1 MAFHFRNAH
10 LRATVAPYAWQFLPG
25 PKNDASRNEQEN
37 NVMKMFLASLI
48 ALGVALIS
56 PAMAQDGYSVRAGDV
71 LKIEVLEDPTLNR
84 SVLVAPDGRITLPL
98 AGSIRASGQSI
109 DAIAASIS
117 AGLGPSFA
125 AAPTVV
131 VSLERLAERRNN
143 SGNGGGAAARPPTI
157 SVYVIGE
164 AGKPGKFDIAPGST
178 VLQLFAEMGGFSK
191 FAATKRLQLRRG
203 ETTFALNYD
212 EIETGASNAG
222 STTLKPG
229 DVLIIPQ
236 RRLFE

>member
-1 MAFHFRNAH
+1 
-10 LRATVAPYAWQFLPG
+10 
-25 PKNDASRNEQEN
+25 
-37 NVMKMFLASLI
+37 MKMFLASLI
-48 ALGVALIS
+48 ALGVSLIS

-71 LKIEVLEDPTLNR
+71 LKVEVLEDPTLNR

-98 AGSIRASGQSI
+98 AGSLRASGQSI
-109 DAIAASIS
+109 DSIS
-117 AGLGPSFA
+117 ANIAAALGPSFA

-131 VSLERLAERRNN
+131 VSLERLAERRNDG
-143 SGNGGGAAARPPTI
+143 GNGGGAAARPATM
-157 SVYVIGE
+157 SVFVIGE
-164 AGKPGKFDIAPGST
+164 AGKAGKYDIAPGST

-203 ETTFALNYD
+203 ETNFALNYD
-212 EIETGASNAG
+212 DIESGASNAG

>member
-1 MAFHFRNAH
+1 
-10 LRATVAPYAWQFLPG
+10 
-25 PKNDASRNEQEN
+25 
-37 NVMKMFLASLI
+37 MKMFLASLI
-48 ALGVALIS
+48 ALGMALIS
-56 PAMAQDGYSVRAGDV
+56 PAMAQEGYSVRAGDV

-98 AGSIRASGQSI
+98 AGSLRASGQSI
-109 DAIAASIS
+109 DGIS
-117 AGLGPSFA
+117 ANISAALGPSFA
-125 AAPTVV
+125 SAPTVV
-131 VSLERLAERRNN
+131 VSLERLAERRND
-143 SGNGGGAAARPPTI
+143 SGGGGAAARPATM

-203 ETTFALNYD
+203 ETNFALNYD
-212 EIETGASNAG
+212 DIESGASNAG
-222 STTLKPG
+222 STVLKPG

>member
-1 MAFHFRNAH
+1 
-10 LRATVAPYAWQFLPG
+10 
-25 PKNDASRNEQEN
+25 
-37 NVMKMFLASLI
+37 MKMFLASLI
-48 ALGVALIS
+48 ALGLALIS

-98 AGSIRASGQSI
+98 AGSVRASGQSI
-109 DAIAASIS
+109 DSIS
-117 AGLGPSFA
+117 ANISAALGPSFA
-125 AAPTVV
+125 SAPTVV
-131 VSLERLAERRNN
+131 VSLERLAERRND
-143 SGNGGGAAARPPTI
+143 SGGGAAARPATM
-157 SVYVIGE
+157 SVFVIGE
-164 AGKPGKFDIAPGST
+164 AGKPGKFEVAPGST

-212 EIETGASNAG
+212 DIESGASNAG
-222 STTLKPG
+222 STVLKPG
-229 DVLIIPQ
+229 DVLLVPQ